1 MRLCYIPPL
10 DDALSLQSWA
20 RGDRRLQEQSR
31 CERQCGVRDEG
42 GLVPSDAGCG
52 KPCGHPVTA
61 LPEEWQIFFF
71 NLCELLKKKKQ
82 NSY

>member
-20 RGDRRLQEQSR
+20 RGDRRLQEQSH

-42 GLVPSDAGCG
+42 GLVPSDAGVG
-52 KPCGHPVTA
+52 SRAAIP
-61 LPEEWQIFFF
+61 
-71 NLCELLKKKKQ
+71 
-82 NSY
+82 